1 MASNPADDTG
11 PPGALDGLRVLDLTT
26 AMGQPS
32 GRALADLGADVV
44 LVEPPDGSPSRQMA
58 PFAGGEPHAEK
69 GIYFLSFNTNKRSLV
84 LDLESA
90 SGRERFRH
98 LALRAD
104 VVLECFPPDYLDSL
118 KLGYNDLAAEAPGL
132 VFTSITPFGQTGPYR
147 HFKANDLVLNAI
159 GGYVFTEGEPDG
171 TPVAQPHYQTYQ
183 LAGLHAAFATLM
195 ALRHRDSTGE
205 GQQVDVAVHEVI
217 ASCQM
222 HLRDYTAQLDLGS
235 RWGSLPGPK
244 GGLYPTSNYRC
255 QDGWVVIAMTSERA
269 WSTLAEWSQD
279 PVLLDPKYSDPD
291 QRTAELKIIDEHIAA
306 FVAQWKRGEFVE
318 EGVRQRLP
326 VAAVN
331 NPVEFIQ
338 HPHAIDRRLF
348 TEVEH
353 PVVGRYRA
361 FGPPAHYS
369 RTPWRIRRPAPL
381 LGQHTQEVLK
391 EWSGTRAAR
400 LGPTASPST
409 APPGDVM
416 ALDGVRVTAFS
427 RGWAAPYGTRY
438 LGDYGA
444 EVIKVESTKF
454 SDGRTVDPETE
465 WEMWWELNSMF
476 AEMNRNKLSVT
487 LDLHTPE
494 GQELFKRL
502 AAASDLVVE
511 NNRPGAMERFGLTCD
526 ELRTVKP
533 DTIMVRSP
541 AYGMSGPL
549 RDYPAIGQCL
559 TGFSGLGY
567 LWGHPGSPLESRS
580 KSAYPDLIVSAHL
593 ALAAVAALRHRSR
606 TGEGQQ
612 IEIPQLQATASMIG
626 TAYLEHFLNGIT
638 PEPMGN
644 RDWNAAPQGVYRCK
658 GDDSWCA
665 IACTSDAEWQTLCTL
680 IGQPG
685 LATDASL
692 ATSGQRRQRHDEL
705 DGLIQEWTLQRT
717 SHQAMLHCQRAGVP
731 AGVAS
736 NSEDLYRD
744 PQLRE
749 RGYIVAIPH
758 RVPGPLE
765 HPGMT
770 VRLTVTPGLVRRPS
784 PALGEH
790 TAYVLREVLGI
801 DEPQRRE
808 LEATGA
814 VS

>member
-1 MASNPADDTG
+1 ME
-11 PPGALDGLRVLDLTT
+11 R
-26 AMGQPS
+26 
-32 GRALADLGADVV
+32 
-44 LVEPPDGSPSRQMA
+44 
-58 PFAGGEPHAEK
+58 HAR
-69 GIYFLSFNTNKRSLV
+69 G
-84 LDLESA
+84 
-90 SGRERFRH
+90 
-98 LALRAD
+98 
-104 VVLECFPPDYLDSL
+104 
-118 KLGYNDLAAEAPGL
+118 
-132 VFTSITPFGQTGPYR
+132 
-147 HFKANDLVLNAI
+147 KA
-159 GGYVFTEGEPDG
+159 
-171 TPVAQPHYQTYQ
+171 
-183 LAGLHAAFATLM
+183 
-195 ALRHRDSTGE
+195 
-205 GQQVDVAVHEVI
+205 
-217 ASCQM
+217 
-222 HLRDYTAQLDLGS
+222 
-235 RWGSLPGPK
+235 
-244 GGLYPTSNYRC
+244 
-255 QDGWVVIAMTSERA
+255 
-269 WSTLAEWSQD
+269 
-279 PVLLDPKYSDPD
+279 
-291 QRTAELKIIDEHIAA
+291 
-306 FVAQWKRGEFVE
+306 
-318 EGVRQRLP
+318 
-326 VAAVN
+326 
-331 NPVEFIQ
+331 
-338 HPHAIDRRLF
+338 
-348 TEVEH
+348 
-353 PVVGRYRA
+353 
-361 FGPPAHYS
+361 
-369 RTPWRIRRPAPL
+369 
-381 LGQHTQEVLK
+381 
-391 EWSGTRAAR
+391 
-400 LGPTASPST
+400 GPTASPST

-692 ATSGQRRQRHDEL
+692 ATSGQRRQRHDAL

-717 SHQAMLHCQRAGVP
+717 SHQAMLHCQRRACQRAWPPTARTSTATRSSASAGTSLPSLIGCP
-731 AGVAS
+731 ARWSTRHDCSA
-736 NSEDLYRD
+736 
-744 PQLRE
+744 
-749 RGYIVAIPH
+749 H
-758 RVPGPLE
+758 RNA
-765 HPGMT
+765 
-770 VRLTVTPGLVRRPS
+770 RLVRRPS